1 MSRPEITPLP
11 VIATDTGLPW
21 DVRTDDPV
29 VALARARAKCGDTF
43 VVDSG
48 PDRYVFTFSPVGVA
62 SFYALPESA
71 ASKGVADWRM
81 LRRKIPDE
89 LFDGRRTVP
98 HELFGREERIAQLAG
113 LSDALSATVSELGDR
128 GTLDVFALSRRLGHR
143 VGLASWGGPGTAAGA
158 DFDRLVAA
166 FDALD
171 GAEAFVHP
179 DAMAAVAASGKATER
194 AALSEVVDVIGAA
207 AERPCATDEHP
218 LFVQIRDR
226 WAGEDPATRR
236 LGIAYDVAL
245 VHIASMSNLFAALG
259 WALIDVLTHPA
270 ERDRVVSGDAART
283 EQCVLESIRLA
294 QRSIMARYVLE
305 PVDLDVGDVVHA
317 VSPGVTIATLLPLT
331 NTTAGPGLD
340 SWNPDR
346 WHRRRLVEAQAL
358 PAPELVTS
366 FGHGKH
372 KCPAQPYSL
381 AALTAILTCLFTTFE
396 FDLEAGGVPGPEPAQ
411 IGGVARPA
419 GPCTV
424 SYRRVVDAGA

>member
-1 MSRPEITPLP
+1 MPRP
-11 VIATDTGLPW
+11 VIDPMPVVATGTGLSW
-21 DVRTDDPV
+21 DVPTDDPV
-29 VALARARAKCGDTF
+29 VALAHARASCGDTF

-48 PDRYVFTFSPVGVA
+48 PDRYIFTFSPVGVA
-62 SFYALPESA
+62 SFYGLAESS

-89 LFDGRRTVP
+89 VFDGRRTVP

-113 LSDALSATVSELGDR
+113 LQAALAATVSELGDR
-128 GTLDVFALSRRLGHR
+128 GGVDVFALSRRLGHR
-143 VGLASWGGPGTAAGA
+143 VGLASWGGPGTADGA

-166 FDALD
+166 FDSLD

-179 DAMAAVAASGKATER
+179 EAMAAVAESGKAVER
-194 AALSEVVDVIGAA
+194 AALSEVVEVVGAA
-207 AERPCATDEHP
+207 AERPCVSDEHP
-218 LFVQIRDR
+218 LFIQIRDR
-226 WAGEDPATRR
+226 WADEEPATRR
-236 LGIAYDVAL
+236 VGIAYDVAL

-259 WALIDVLTHPA
+259 WALIDLLAHPA
-270 ERDRVVSGDAART
+270 ERDRVVSGDVART

-305 PVDLDVGDVVHA
+305 AVDLNVGDAVLT

-346 WHRRRLVEAQAL
+346 WHRRRLVDAQSW
-358 PAPELVTS
+358 PAAELVTA

-381 AALTAILTCLFTTFE
+381 AALTAILTCLLTTFD
-396 FDLEAGGVPGPEPAQ
+396 FDLDPADIPGPEPAQ

-419 GPCTV
+419 GPCKVT
-424 SYRRVVDAGA
+424 YRRAANVG